1 MLGSTARR
9 SSARG
14 AAEASSAALRD
25 EIAAVRDGAV
35 AARRQADGAVA
46 AGAAR
51 RRCSRADFFEA
62 DGRARDGQVRGAPAD
77 DGAGAGGDDDALDA
91 ELAADLDA
99 TKASLDAALEKD
111 RELNAFNTT
120 ICAFI
125 ETIAGDGSSPQASP
139 AKKKQPAVS
148 L

>member
-1 MLGSTARR
+1 MKSSQKSGTRQVKRPGSGT
-9 SSARG
+9 SP
-14 AAEASSAALRD
+14 
-25 EIAAVRDGAV
+25 V
-35 AARRQADGAVA
+35 

-51 RRCSRADFFEA
+51 GAPPPPSDEDHLRADLA
-62 DGRARDGQVRGAPAD
+62 RAHARNAQ
-77 DGAGAGGDDDALDA
+77 
-91 ELAADLDA
+91 LAADLDA